1 MIRGVPSDP
10 DEPGGAGTPAPALLA
25 VDGGAS
31 KTDVV
36 LVADDGTVVGR
47 ARGPAS
53 NHQMVGMEAMVE
65 NLAAT
70 VAEASSGLARRGG
83 PVAPL
88 GVYCLAGVDLAVDE
102 ERVGAAVRDA
112 GWTDRCDVRN
122 DAFAVLRA
130 GATGASGVG
139 VVCGTGLN
147 CVGVGADGRHV
158 RFPSLGELSGDFTPG
173 GAWLGI
179 RALGLALRA
188 GDGRGDPTALR
199 QAVPDHLGL
208 PTPEA
213 VLEAVYTGELPFGR
227 LMELARVALEAA
239 DAGDQPSRAAVD
251 QLVEEVVAMAGAAL
265 ARLDLLSAAVEVV
278 VGGGIFENRRFADLV
293 LAGVRRHRTAR
304 RPAPAGRPPTP
315 AGGGPPRPRLPGR
328 RPRRRGAPA
337 PGAGRGLSTRPGPA
351 TPSRAAGSAQE
362 ALG

>member
-70 VAEASSGLARRGG
+70 VAEASSSLARRGG

-293 LAGVRRHRTAR
+293 LAGVRRTAPHAVL
-304 RPAPAGRPPTP
+304 RPLAGRPPLLGAALLGLDSLGAAP
-315 AGGGPPRPRLPGR
+315 DAEARLRRALDAG
-328 RPRRRGAPA
+328 
-337 PGAGRGLSTRPGPA
+337 
-351 TPSRAAGSAQE
+351 
-362 ALG
+362 

>member
-10 DEPGGAGTPAPALLA
+10 DEPGGTGTPAPALLA

-70 VAEASSGLARRGG
+70 VAEASSGLARRGAPSPPSASTAW
-83 PVAPL
+83 PVSTWRWTKS
-88 GVYCLAGVDLAVDE
+88 G
-102 ERVGAAVRDA
+102 VGAAVRDA

-265 ARLDLLSAAVEVV
+265 AAARPLVRSGR
-278 VGGGIFENRRFADLV
+278 GGGGRGDLREPPLRRPGA
-293 LAGVRRHRTAR
+293 RRRAPDRTAR

-337 PGAGRGLSTRPGPA
+337 PGAGRGLSTRPGPG

>member
-1 MIRGVPSDP
+1 
-10 DEPGGAGTPAPALLA
+10 
-25 VDGGAS
+25 
-31 KTDVV
+31 
-36 LVADDGTVVGR
+36 
-47 ARGPAS
+47 
-53 NHQMVGMEAMVE
+53 MVGMEAMVE

-70 VAEASSGLARRGG
+70 VAEASSSLARQGA

-173 GAWLGI
+173 GAWLGDP
-179 RALGLALRA
+179 GA
-188 GDGRGDPTALR
+188 GAGPPGRRRPGRPRPPCAR
-199 QAVPDHLGL
+199 RVPDYLGL

-239 DAGDQPSRAAVD
+239 DAGDAPLRAAVD
-251 QLVEEVVAMAGAAL
+251 QLVEEVVAMAGATLA
-265 ARLDLLSAAVEVV
+265 ARLTSCPQRSRWWWAGGSSRTAASPTWCSP
-278 VGGGIFENRRFADLV
+278 AC
-293 LAGVRRHRTAR
+293 AGPHRTPSCAR
-304 RPAPAGRPPTP
+304 WPAAHPCWGRPSSASTPWAPPPTP
-315 AGGGPPRPRLPGR
+315 RRARLRRALDAG
-328 RPRRRGAPA
+328 
-337 PGAGRGLSTRPGPA
+337 
-351 TPSRAAGSAQE
+351 
-362 ALG
+362 